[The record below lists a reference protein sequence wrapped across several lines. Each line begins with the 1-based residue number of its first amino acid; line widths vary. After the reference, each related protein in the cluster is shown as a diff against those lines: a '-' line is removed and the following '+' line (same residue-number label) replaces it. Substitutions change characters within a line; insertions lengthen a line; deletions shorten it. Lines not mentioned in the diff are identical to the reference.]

1 MASKVYWVFEVLVL
15 ILGWVI
21 NQYARQRMGLYRHLY
36 FRLSQAQ
43 EGFLAAEYQGYL
55 IFIGVVLISIAI
67 LAIWRTEALIQTCYR
82 FSWRGHWIMVT
93 LLSALALALLWRF
106 SMEQSFLM
114 LPYFIVGIAVMAFVN
129 GLLAIGIRYFHPADQ
144 AC

>member
-1 MASKVYWVFEVLVL
+1 
-15 ILGWVI
+15 
-21 NQYARQRMGLYRHLY
+21 
-36 FRLSQAQ
+36 
-43 EGFLAAEYQGYL
+43 
-55 IFIGVVLISIAI
+55 
-67 LAIWRTEALIQTCYR
+67 
-82 FSWRGHWIMVT
+82 MVT

-129 GLLAIGIRYFHPADQ
+129 GLIALGIRYFYPADQ

>member
-15 ILGWVI
+15 MLGWVI
-21 NQYARQRMGLYRHLY
+21 NQYSRQRMGLYRHLY

-43 EGFLAAEYQGYL
+43 QGFLAAEYHGYL
-55 IFIGVVLISIAI
+55 ILIGVVLILIAI
-67 LAIWRTEALIQTCYR
+67 LALWRTKTLIQTCYR
-82 FSWRGHWIMVT
+82 FSWRGPWIMVT
-93 LLSALALALLWRF
+93 LLSALALGLLWRF

-114 LPYFIVGIAVMAFVN
+114 LPYFIVGIAVMAFIN
-129 GLLAIGIRYFHPADQ
+129 CLIALGIRHFHPADQ